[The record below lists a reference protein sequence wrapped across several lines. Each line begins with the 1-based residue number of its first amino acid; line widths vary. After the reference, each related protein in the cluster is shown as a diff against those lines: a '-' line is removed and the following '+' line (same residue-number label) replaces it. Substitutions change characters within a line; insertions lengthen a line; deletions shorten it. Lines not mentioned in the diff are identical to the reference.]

1 MAYSTITSGD
11 MNKAVTRWQAATQ
24 NLRRT
29 MWSKESDLTSAE
41 SPKMHRVMTLDDI
54 DKRYFAR
61 PLRNTLKKTVPDAR
75 PRQLLAILALGL
87 DVSLAISAYVSDLAK
102 NSEIGRKDWRLWYV
116 WVALLNAI
124 IRESQTNCEHFNKLV
139 ADLQQTLPELPA
151 KHRGEGLNRDIK
163 VALQWADQLRRKTY
177 HAS

>member
-1 MAYSTITSGD
+1 
-11 MNKAVTRWQAATQ
+11 
-24 NLRRT
+24 
-29 MWSKESDLTSAE
+29 
-41 SPKMHRVMTLDDI
+41 MHRVMTLDDI

-163 VALQWADQLRRKTY
+163 VALQWADQASSEDLSRLLKYWGRYDRVRRSKLDGVQLLLKRREMLSRSRKKTI
-177 HAS
+177 